1 MVMLPG
7 TLQWA
12 GISLEL
18 TTWVIDL
25 CSCFQVPTV
34 NKAKDLEMYQGWAVK
49 SRIVSFFGKKNPQTN
64 KLSVLTLYQIM
75 NQGQMLVEKE

>member
-1 MVMLPG
+1 MLPG
-7 TLQWA
+7 TLEWA

-25 CSCFQVPTV
+25 CSCFWVPTV
-34 NKAKDLEMYQGWAVK
+34 NKVKDLEMYQGWAVK
-49 SRIVSFFGKKNPQTN
+49 SGIVSFWEKKPQTN

-75 NQGQMLVEKE
+75 NQGEMLVEKE